1 MNYRQNYFDFSSQD
15 FPNGSSA
22 MTNQFYTEKCPVK
35 AEEIEQTR
43 SLNTIPCEQ
52 FTTVKSKKFSF
63 LWTITNFEEFM
74 DRKYE
79 FTSPIYSE
87 NLSSGT
93 SKWRMILH
101 PHNIYPEG
109 VHVGLRLLLLSEVDR
124 SYSTMYTISFIDES
138 GKHHLLK
145 TREKV
150 FRHSFD
156 FDECPIISNISLKN
170 KYLLSGK
177 SLVIKCEFDLLECGN
192 LEDITC
198 EPCGN
203 LDSSAFKSWGNL
215 DSSALKSC
223 GNLVSAFNISWE
235 NSDSSI
241 NRSCKMPNGTNQE
254 KINVPFRVH
263 SMNDLSYSESYKKP
277 SDSEKDMNAL
287 VGKDSLLENNS
298 GEFDAPNCKIQGLE
312 ILSDDMKHLY
322 YNTSQHDVVIYAD
335 DGKHTAHEIIL
346 TSRSDYFKK
355 ALISERNKEI
365 NVPGINAETLD
376 AVLYYLYTGK
386 LKQMSE
392 NSALDLLK
400 ASKVFEL
407 SCLENMTTETFLCS
421 RIRTNNVT
429 NVFLMAKELK
439 IESLKNSALKFIA
452 EHREEVIKTQQWNE
466 LMRSDPHSAGEV
478 LLTLAYYQSK
488 VANNACSM

>member
-1 MNYRQNYFDFSSQD
+1 MNHYRENYFDSSFQD
-15 FPNGSSA
+15 SA
-22 MTNQFYTEKCPVK
+22 MTNQFHFEKCSDK
-35 AEEIEQTR
+35 SEEFEQTK
-43 SLNTIPCEQ
+43 SFNTIPSEK
-52 FTTVKSKKFSF
+52 FTSIESKKFSF
-63 LWTITNFEEFM
+63 LWTITNFVEFM

-87 NLSSGT
+87 SLSSGT
-93 SKWRMILH
+93 SKWRMVLY
-101 PHNIYPEG
+101 PYNIYPEG
-109 VHVGLRLLLLSEVDR
+109 AHVALRLLVLSEVEK
-124 SYSTMYTISFIDES
+124 SYSVMYTISFIDKN
-138 GKHHLLK
+138 GKHHMLK

-156 FDECPIISNISLKN
+156 FDECPVISNISLKN
-170 KYLLSGK
+170 KDLLSGK

-192 LEDITC
+192 LVDITC
-198 EPCGN
+198 EPYRN
-203 LDSSAFKSWGNL
+203 IDSSA
-215 DSSALKSC
+215 AMSC
-223 GNLVSAFNISWE
+223 GNLVSAFNISRE
-235 NSDSSI
+235 NLDSSI
-241 NRSCKMPNGTNQE
+241 NRSSKLPNGTNQE
-254 KINVPFRVH
+254 KINVLFRVH

-277 SDSEKDMNAL
+277 SDSEKDVNAL

-298 GEFDAPNCKIQGLE
+298 SEFDVPNCKIQGLE

-322 YNTSQHDVVIYAD
+322 YNTSQHDVVIFVD

-355 ALISERNKEI
+355 ALISERNKELSI
-365 NVPGINAETLD
+365 PGINVETLD

-400 ASKVFEL
+400 ASKVLEL
-407 SCLENMTTETFLCS
+407 PCLENMTTETFLCS

-452 EHREEVIKTQQWNE
+452 EHREDVTKTQQWND

-478 LLTLAYYQSK
+478 LLTVAYYQNK
-488 VANNACSM
+488 VANNANST

>member
-1 MNYRQNYFDFSSQD
+1 MNYLQGYYDSSSQD
-15 FPNGSSA
+15 FSNEGSA
-22 MTNQFYTEKCPVK
+22 MTNQFYFEKCPDQS
-35 AEEIEQTR
+35 EEIEQTR

-52 FTTVKSKKFSF
+52 FTTIKSKKFSF
-63 LWTITNFEEFM
+63 LWKITNFEEFM

-87 NLSSGT
+87 NLSSGI
-93 SKWRMILH
+93 SKWRMTLH

-109 VHVGLRLLLLSEVDR
+109 VHVALRLLILSEVDK
-124 SYSTMYTISFIDES
+124 SYSAMYTISFIDKN
-138 GKHHLLK
+138 GKHHMLK

-156 FDECPIISNISLKN
+156 FDECSVISNISLKN
-170 KYLLSGK
+170 KDLLSGK

-192 LEDITC
+192 LDDITC
-198 EPCGN
+198 EPCGK
-203 LDSSAFKSWGNL
+203 DSSVFMSSGNL
-215 DSSALKSC
+215 DNAINRSYESL
-223 GNLVSAFNISWE
+223 
-235 NSDSSI
+235 DSSI

-254 KINVPFRVH
+254 KINIPFMVH
-263 SMNDLSYSESYKKP
+263 SMNDLSFSEPYKKT
-277 SDSEKDMNAL
+277 SDSEKDVNAL
-287 VGKDSLLENNS
+287 MGKDSLLENNS

-322 YNTSQHDVVIYAD
+322 YNTNQHDVVIYAD

-346 TSRSDYFKK
+346 ASRSDYFKK

-365 NVPGINAETLD
+365 NVPGINAEALD

-400 ASKVFEL
+400 ASKVLEL
-407 SCLENMTTETFLCS
+407 PSLENITAETFLSS

-466 LMRSDPHSAGEV
+466 LMRSDPHSAGEI
-478 LLTLAYYQSK
+478 LLTVAFYQNK
-488 VANNACSM
+488 VANNACNM